1 LIVASALGCAEP
13 WPTAI
18 RDPGYSPTPSA
29 PATATV
35 TAETVLDGVGGFGF
49 LFRPPLAPVAVGGNV
64 IFRNETG
71 VDHNVTMD
79 GVSHAIAPGAVFV
92 RTFNAAGT
100 YAFTC
105 TLHEGM
111 SGSVSA
117 VVP

>member
-18 RDPGYSPTPSA
+18 RDPGYTPTPSA

-35 TAETVLDGVGGFGF
+35 TAQSTSEGYGGSGF
-49 LFRPPLAPVAVGGNV
+49 VFAPPLAPVAAGGNV

-71 VDHNVTMD
+71 VDHNVTMI
-79 GVSHAIAPGAVFV
+79 GVGHGLAPGAVFV

-100 YAFTC
+100 YAFEC
-105 TLHEGM
+105 TLHAGM
-111 SGSVSA
+111 TGSVS
-117 VVP
+117 VVAP